1 MFCSDRL
8 TIVHFDIMA
17 DMTRE
22 AILEWLRAPQAEALF
37 ERARAKRVCTKGRGV
52 FLRGLIE
59 LSSICSRDCLYCGMR
74 KSNPRVVR
82 YAMDDETILA
92 CARLA
97 ERLHFGTVV
106 LQAGECAALWSR
118 ERVAELIR
126 RIKGETG
133 QRVTLSLGERSEADT
148 EAWRAA
154 GADRYLLRFETSDRA
169 LFARIHPGASESGEH
184 PRMVQL
190 RRMKAQGYE
199 VGSGIMLGLPGQRLE
214 SVADDLLMFRDLAL
228 DMVGL
233 GPYLVHPDTPL
244 GVDAMQSEVPVSVD
258 FTCRC
263 YALARLLL
271 PEANIPST
279 TALST
284 LDPVRGRIA
293 GLSSGA
299 NVFMPNLTPAELRAG
314 YQIYP
319 GKICVAAPEA
329 DSLAALQRTFAQLGL
344 EQVVG

>member
-1 MFCSDRL
+1 
-8 TIVHFDIMA
+8 MA
-17 DMTRE
+17 MTMTRDE
-22 AILEWLRAPQAEALF
+22 ILRWLTCPDATALF
-37 ERARAKRVCTKGRGV
+37 ARARAERMRTKGNTV

-59 LSSICSRDCLYCGMR
+59 LSSVCDRDCLYCGMR
-74 KSNPRVVR
+74 HGNPNVRR
-82 YAMDDETILA
+82 YAMGDGEILA
-92 CARLA
+92 CAAMARDLG
-97 ERLHFGTVV
+97 FGTVV
-106 LQAGECAALWSR
+106 LQAGECERLWTR
-118 ERVAELIR
+118 DRVAELIR

-169 LFARIHPGASESGEH
+169 LFARIHPGAPADGPH
-184 PRMVQL
+184 PRLEQL

-199 VGSGIMLGLPGQRLE
+199 VGSGIMLGLPGQSLA
-214 SVADDLLMFRDLAL
+214 SVADDLLLFAGLRL

-233 GPYLVHPDTPL
+233 GPYLAHPETPL
-244 GVDAMQSEVPVSVD
+244 GRDATPSEVPVSAD

-263 YALARLLL
+263 YALTRLLL

-284 LDPVRGRIA
+284 LDPLHGRTL
-293 GLSSGA
+293 GLTSGA
-299 NVFMPNLTPAELRAG
+299 NVFMPNLTPAHYREG

-319 GKICVAAPEA
+319 GKICVVAPEA
-329 DSLAALQRTFAQLGL
+329 DSLAALHATFDALGL
-344 EQVVG
+344 VQRRG